1 MHSGWS
7 PLPFALR
14 LASINRKK
22 KEEEQKLKS
31 SMLNDIHRSFRNP
44 PSSSI
49 PSSPIESLPSIDQR
63 LKQRHALSPPPPLP
77 KIKLPAGL
85 AAYTEPQWPPDRRK
99 HRQRRRRSTNNRSA
113 KSSKRQAKQTRQTR
127 QARQRPE
134 SDYTSSSTHDITKIT
149 KKNRTSF
156 LWLPYFR
163 KGNGFTED
171 GRNMVAAQQM
181 YEQYVEKHSFA
192 FNNCGTYYVEGSLPN
207 RKFYGV
213 ALDLDQARVRLIDL
227 MRQERAPPRLQEIF
241 NQTSDER
248 NIKFH
253 IVQRISPFYRK
264 VVDTEVGQKITIK
277 VSRSF
282 NDYRSRLFEH
292 LKKLILKHNVTRV
305 HRIKIFPIVWKE
317 WRLHVSTE
325 NKLRYNAAL
334 RIQGQ
339 WRKRAGTFAL
349 HLKRVAKKQALEEKA
364 EEKVRIE
371 IKNIA
376 AHKLQHWWSRMNG
389 SFSAKMKAR
398 AKMQMIKEE
407 QEQTDAAK
415 RIQRWW
421 SMKNGS
427 FAAKMKARA
436 EIQLKQEEE
445 EMNRAALKIQV
456 AWRRRQGGLGKHM
469 KRQAQKY
476 ADEQEALEIRAV
488 LKLQLL
494 YRQKHGKLAYH
505 MASSQRRQEEE
516 DRQKRERAAVYLQYR
531 WRVSKG
537 MLGQHLIR
545 QARRRVK
552 RRRKK
557 RKTEILLYEY
567 TETRASAWNDLLWN
581 EMQDPVDNN
590 KSNDWMKCW
599 DDYYQAEYWFN
610 RQTEESTWE
619 DPMLL

>member
-1 MHSGWS
+1 MHTGWS

-44 PSSSI
+44 PSSLI

-63 LKQRHALSPPPPLP
+63 LKQRPELSPPPPP

-85 AAYTEPQWPPDRRK
+85 AAYTEPQWIPDRRK
-99 HRQRRRRSTNNRSA
+99 HRQRRRRSTKNRSA
-113 KSSKRQAKQTRQTR
+113 KSSKRQAKQTRQ
-127 QARQRPE
+127 RPE
-134 SDYTSSSTHDITKIT
+134 SDLLSSTHDITKIR

-163 KGNGFTED
+163 KGSGFTED
-171 GRNMVAAQQM
+171 GRNMIAAQQM
-181 YEQYVEKHSFA
+181 YEQYVEQHSFA

-248 NIKFH
+248 NIQFH

-264 VVDTEVGQKITIK
+264 VVDTEVGQKINMK

-364 EEKVRIE
+364 RIE

-389 SFSAKMKAR
+389 SFSAKIKAR

-436 EIQLKQEEE
+436 EIHLKQEEE

-537 MLGQHLIR
+537 MLAQHLIR

-567 TETRASAWNDLLWN
+567 TETRASAWNNLLWN
-581 EMQDPVDNN
+581 EMQDPVDN

-619 DPMLL
+619 DPILL